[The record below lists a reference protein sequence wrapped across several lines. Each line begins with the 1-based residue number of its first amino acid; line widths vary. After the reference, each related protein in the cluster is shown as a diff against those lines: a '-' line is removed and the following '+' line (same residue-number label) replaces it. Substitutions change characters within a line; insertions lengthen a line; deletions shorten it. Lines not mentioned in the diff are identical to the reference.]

1 MRKNGGTVE
10 QNDFHGVILV
20 KDGEKK
26 QVSFEELCL
35 SNTMSME
42 ALVAL
47 LVKKKLIKPDE
58 LLESIRMIKN
68 QRYRAGNPPEK
79 QDTE

>member
-1 MRKNGGTVE
+1 
-10 QNDFHGVILV
+10 
-20 KDGEKK
+20 
-26 QVSFEELCL
+26 
-35 SNTMSME
+35 ME

-79 QDTE
+79 QNTE